1 MPRDIS
7 GYVKLLRS
15 LSQPVFSSGRSPSSD
30 AGVGSRRR
38 SSSSYF
44 RLPSDGILRLSV
56 LKLDGSSFDVRVART
71 ASVRDLKDAVEDL
84 FSELREPEDGKGSIS
99 WSHVWGHFCLCY
111 KEHKLTDDK
120 ACLKTFRINDG
131 DQVITETCSR
141 FPSSV
146 NSVFLVVRNKYYE
159 CLFIVTASLMLF
171 GKSSFSWRSTSTSSS
186 ISSLLDLYPV
196 DTEHS
201 FLILHFMRHLSLNQ
215 VSNKRKSSNARAEL
229 DQQRISPTGSKVQG
243 EVCEGVDSS
252 PSVDKSNQSFGRIGS
267 VELKLHRLCLLR
279 GRFRYSRLRTTQVTD
294 I

>member
-84 FSELREPEDGKGSIS
+84 FSELRDPEDGKGSIS

-131 DQVITETCSR
+131 DQ
-141 FPSSV
+141 
-146 NSVFLVVRNKYYE
+146 
-159 CLFIVTASLMLF
+159 
-171 GKSSFSWRSTSTSSS
+171 
-186 ISSLLDLYPV
+186 
-196 DTEHS
+196 
-201 FLILHFMRHLSLNQ
+201 LHFMRHLSLNQ